1 MRPSVLTTR
10 LASKCR
16 GETGTGLDDRGGNQR
31 GTMLDLLALHSST
44 PNATWITLIY
54 SLVLSAILSG
64 LVAWTYEQTFRGLSF
79 SRNFV
84 QAMIL
89 SSLVVATVMQ
99 AIGDNVARGLGM
111 MGALAIVRFRTNIKD
126 PKDLI
131 FFFAALASGL
141 ACGVFAWTTAIAGTV
156 VFCLVAFILWRV
168 DTGAHLAFD
177 GLLRFSL
184 ENEKTSGPELEK
196 VLRANLRH
204 FALISLREIHGGKS
218 LDHSYQVKLRSNRRS
233 GDLLRDL
240 NALPGIAGLHFMMQ
254 EATTEL

>member
-1 MRPSVLTTR
+1 
-10 LASKCR
+10 
-16 GETGTGLDDRGGNQR
+16 
-31 GTMLDLLALHSST
+31 MLDLLALHSST
-44 PNATWITLIY
+44 PNADWISLGY
-54 SLVLSAILSG
+54 SLLLAAVLAG

-89 SSLVVATVMQ
+89 SSMVVATVMQ

-126 PKDLI
+126 PKDLV
-131 FFFAALASGL
+131 FFFASIAAGL

-156 VFCLVAFILWRV
+156 IFCAVAFVLWKI

-177 GLLRFSL
+177 GLLRF
-184 ENEKTSGPELEK
+184 TSTNASGASAAQEK
-196 VLRANLRH
+196 VLRDNLRH
-204 FALISLREIHGGKS
+204 FALISLREVNGGQG
-218 LDHSYQVKLRSNRRS
+218 LDYAYQVKLRTNRRGS
-233 GDLLRDL
+233 DLLHDL
-240 NALPGIAGLHFMMQ
+240 STLSGISGLHFMMQ